1 MITHG
6 SLRVRYQNDI
16 KLFEIFTV
24 KDEMKK
30 SFELEWYES
39 CLLLLWME
47 TEPELLRFE
56 FFFLSGDPQ
65 NIIMWHMQTNNI
77 TYVAAK
83 S

>member
-6 SLRVRYQNDI
+6 SLRVRYDI

-39 CLLLLWME
+39 CLLLLSNGNRAC
-47 TEPELLRFE
+47 TTKGFELLRFE
-56 FFFLSGDPQ
+56 FFLLSGDPQ
-65 NIIMWHMQTNNI
+65 NIIM
-77 TYVAAK
+77 
-83 S
+83 

>member
-6 SLRVRYQNDI
+6 SLRVRYKNDI

-39 CLLLLWME
+39 CLLLL
-47 TEPELLRFE
+47 
-56 FFFLSGDPQ
+56 
-65 NIIMWHMQTNNI
+65 
-77 TYVAAK
+77 
-83 S
+83 

>member
-6 SLRVRYQNDI
+6 SLRVRCDI

-39 CLLLLWME
+39 CLLLL
-47 TEPELLRFE
+47 
-56 FFFLSGDPQ
+56 
-65 NIIMWHMQTNNI
+65 
-77 TYVAAK
+77 
-83 S
+83 